1 MNPEIQAIL
10 SGHNLPP
17 STPLSALSA
26 HLTGDE
32 LARVHHLLKYPN
44 EQTEPKGGRVRME
57 EQRKTAF
64 ETMQSIVKDKQAK
77 EIEGVLVDMFT
88 ASALV
93 QAYEQVNDSNKRRIE
108 ASNLDKLV
116 HISHMIMEASDE
128 TG

>member
-1 MNPEIQAIL
+1 MNAEIQAIL
-10 SGHNLPP
+10 SRYDLPNNVLLGDLSGH
-17 STPLSALSA
+17 LS
-26 HLTGDE
+26 GDE
-32 LARVHHLLKYPN
+32 LARVHYLLKYPN

-128 TG
+128 

>member
-1 MNPEIQAIL
+1 
-10 SGHNLPP
+10 
-17 STPLSALSA
+17 
-26 HLTGDE
+26 
-32 LARVHHLLKYPN
+32 
-44 EQTEPKGGRVRME
+44 ME

-64 ETMQSIVKDKQAK
+64 ETMQSIVKDKQAR

-128 TG
+128 S